1 MKDNNLIIME
11 RDVFCPYCNQNSA
24 VLISETV
31 KKKWILGCA
40 PVGCKDGC
48 LLMVTGGCWAVVS
61 GLPLFDYKMDYTTN
75 LFGFCPCCGNTYPV
89 IKPQQEEKTVI
100 DRFNDTKA
108 GFSRLA
114 GQAKGM
120 FGGGNNNQPPT
131 DQYGYNDPNNN
142 NGNQY

>member
-1 MKDNNLIIME
+1 MKNNNLVVLE
-11 RDVFCPYCNQNSA
+11 RDVFCPYCQQNTA

-31 KKKWILGCA
+31 KTKMVKGCA
-40 PVGCKDGC
+40 PIGCKNSI
-48 LLMVTGGCWAVVS
+48 LLCVTGGCWALAK
-61 GLPLFDYKMDYTTN
+61 GIPLNDYNEEFTTN
-75 LFGFCPCCGNTYPV
+75 LYGFCPCCGNTYPV
-89 IKPQQEEKTVI
+89 IKPKVEEKTVI

-142 NGNQY
+142 GNQY